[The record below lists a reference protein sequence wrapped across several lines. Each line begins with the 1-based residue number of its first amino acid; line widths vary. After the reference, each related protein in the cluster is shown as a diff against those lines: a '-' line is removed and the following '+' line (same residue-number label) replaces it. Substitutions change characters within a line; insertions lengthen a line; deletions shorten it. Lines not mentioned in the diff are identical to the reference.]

1 MQKVYD
7 GDEHTEGRRALV
19 ARLLSERPWCE
30 ACETLDRPEEI
41 TPQPGERLVMRSQ
54 DVHEILPRSAGGDI
68 LNAEGCLVLCRGCH
82 MYIHAHPER
91 ARALGLLRSRYAK
104 KDPVTEG

>member
-30 ACETLDRPEEI
+30 VCLSLKATENPDA
-41 TPQPGERLVMRSQ
+41 LVLQSH
-54 DVHEILPRSAGGDI
+54 DVHEILPRSAGGSI
-68 LNAEGCLVLCRGCH
+68 LDDSGMLCVCRAHHDRIHRSPTWAKERGF
-82 MYIHAHPER
+82 
-91 ARALGLLRSRYAK
+91 LRSRYEV
-104 KDPVTEG
+104 PQP